1 MTFNRAQV
9 LRTTETVDNV
19 PAGTRVTVLK
29 VTPDEL
35 VVRVADKEN
44 SLHGTKFTVAVS
56 AVSTTSRGRPKK
68 A

>member
-19 PAGTRVTVLK
+19 PAGTRVTVVK
-29 VTPDEL
+29 VSPDDL
-35 VVRVADKEN
+35 VVRVTDKN
-44 SLHGTKFTVAVS
+44 NALHGTKFTVAVT